1 MSVFWFYIESKQH
14 YFMKKNTE
22 SKLITTK
29 ERNADQLI
37 WENFLCGD
45 DEAYTYIYRQYSQA
59 LYAYGMHFTADKGL
73 VEDCVQDVFVKIYQN
88 RKRLQSTDNI
98 KLYLF
103 ISLKNKLF
111 NVFRKDIKYS
121 QIDTLEPVFAAEYTI
136 EDEII
141 QNEKEQFLNEKMIR
155 MLEVLSPRQ
164 KEIIY
169 YRFVEGLSYEEICQ
183 IMDMNYQSTQN
194 LIQRSLK
201 KLRSTFSRAEMQFVF
216 FFISHI
222 NLHLLI
228 KQAPFL

>member
-1 MSVFWFYIESKQH
+1 MR
-14 YFMKKNTE
+14 KNTE
-22 SKLITTK
+22 STPVTAK
-29 ERNADQLI
+29 ERYSDQII

-45 DEAYTYIYRQYSQA
+45 DEAYTYIYREYSQA
-59 LYAYGMHFTADKGL
+59 LYAYGMHFTSDKGL
-73 VEDCVQDVFVKIYQN
+73 VEDCIQDVFVKIFQN
-88 RKRLQSTDNI
+88 RKHLQSTDNI

-103 ISLKNKLF
+103 IALKNKLF
-111 NVFRKDIKYS
+111 NIFRKDIKYS
-121 QIDTLEPVFAAEYTI
+121 QIDSLEPVFAAEYTI

-141 QNEKEQFLNEKMIR
+141 ENEKEQFLNEKMIR

-201 KLRSTFSRAEMQFVF
+201 KLRTTFSQAEMQFV
-216 FFISHI
+216 
-222 NLHLLI
+222 LLLLI
-228 KQAPFL
+228 SM

>member
-1 MSVFWFYIESKQH
+1 MR
-14 YFMKKNTE
+14 KNTE
-22 SKLITTK
+22 SPPHDYKK
-29 ERNADQLI
+29 RNSDQII

-45 DEAYTYIYRQYSQA
+45 DEAYTYIYREYSQA
-59 LYAYGMHFTADKGL
+59 LYAYGMHFTSDKGL
-73 VEDCVQDVFVKIYQN
+73 VEDCIQDVFIKIFQN
-88 RKRLQSTDNI
+88 RRHLQSTDNI

-103 ISLKNKLF
+103 ITLKNKLF
-111 NVFRKDIKYS
+111 NIFRKDIKYS
-121 QIDTLEPVFAAEYTI
+121 QIDSLEPVFAAEYTI

-141 QNEKEQFLNEKMIR
+141 ENEREQFLNEKMIR

-201 KLRSTFSRAEMQFVF
+201 KLRTTFSQAEMQFV
-216 FFISHI
+216 
-222 NLHLLI
+222 LLLLI
-228 KQAPFL
+228 SM

>member
-1 MSVFWFYIESKQH
+1 MR
-14 YFMKKNTE
+14 KNTE
-22 SKLITTK
+22 STPMTTK
-29 ERNADQLI
+29 KRNSDQII

-45 DEAYTYIYRQYSQA
+45 DEAYTYIYREYSQV
-59 LYAYGMHFTADKGL
+59 LYAYGMHFTSDKGL
-73 VEDCVQDVFVKIYQN
+73 VEDCIQDVFIKIFQN
-88 RKRLQSTDNI
+88 RRHLQSTDNI

-103 ISLKNKLF
+103 IALKNKLF
-111 NVFRKDIKYS
+111 NIFRKDIKYS
-121 QIDTLEPVFAAEYTI
+121 QIDSLEPVFAAEYTI

-141 QNEKEQFLNEKMIR
+141 ENEREQFLNEKMIR

-201 KLRSTFSRAEMQFVF
+201 KLRTTFSQAEMQFV
-216 FFISHI
+216 
-222 NLHLLI
+222 LLLLI
-228 KQAPFL
+228 SM

>member
-1 MSVFWFYIESKQH
+1 MR
-14 YFMKKNTE
+14 KNTE
-22 SKLITTK
+22 SPPMTTK
-29 ERNADQLI
+29 KRNSDQII

-45 DEAYTYIYRQYSQA
+45 DEAYTYIYREYSQA
-59 LYAYGMHFTADKGL
+59 LYAYGMHFTSDKGL
-73 VEDCVQDVFVKIYQN
+73 VEDCIQDVFIKIFQN
-88 RKRLQSTDNI
+88 RRHLQSTDNI

-103 ISLKNKLF
+103 IALKNKLF
-111 NVFRKDIKYS
+111 NIFRKDIKYS
-121 QIDTLEPVFAAEYTI
+121 QIDSLEPVFAAEHTI

-141 QNEKEQFLNEKMIR
+141 ENEREQFLNEKMIR

-201 KLRSTFSRAEMQFVF
+201 KLRTTFSQAEMQFV
-216 FFISHI
+216 
-222 NLHLLI
+222 LLLLI
-228 KQAPFL
+228 SM

>member
-1 MSVFWFYIESKQH
+1 MR
-14 YFMKKNTE
+14 KNTE
-22 SKLITTK
+22 STPMTTK
-29 ERNADQLI
+29 KRNSDQII

-45 DEAYTYIYRQYSQA
+45 DEAYTYIYREYSQA
-59 LYAYGMHFTADKGL
+59 LYAYGMHFTSDKGL
-73 VEDCVQDVFVKIYQN
+73 VEDCIQDVFIKIFQN
-88 RKRLQSTDNI
+88 RRHLQSTDNI

-103 ISLKNKLF
+103 IVLKNKLF
-111 NVFRKDIKYS
+111 NIFRKDIKYS
-121 QIDTLEPVFAAEYTI
+121 QIDSLEPVFAAEYTI

-141 QNEKEQFLNEKMIR
+141 ENEREQFLNEKMIR

-201 KLRSTFSRAEMQFVF
+201 KLRTTFSQAEMQFV
-216 FFISHI
+216 
-222 NLHLLI
+222 LLLLI
-228 KQAPFL
+228 SM

>member
-1 MSVFWFYIESKQH
+1 MR
-14 YFMKKNTE
+14 KNTE
-22 SKLITTK
+22 STPMTTK
-29 ERNADQLI
+29 KRNSDQII

-45 DEAYTYIYRQYSQA
+45 DKAYTYIYREYSQA
-59 LYAYGMHFTADKGL
+59 LYAYGMHFTSDKGL
-73 VEDCVQDVFVKIYQN
+73 VEDCIQDVFIKIFQN
-88 RKRLQSTDNI
+88 RRHLQSTDNI

-103 ISLKNKLF
+103 IALKNKLF
-111 NVFRKDIKYS
+111 NIFRKDIKYS
-121 QIDTLEPVFAAEYTI
+121 QIDSLEPVFAAEYTI

-141 QNEKEQFLNEKMIR
+141 ENEKEQFLNEKMIR

-201 KLRSTFSRAEMQFVF
+201 KLRTTFSQAEMQFV
-216 FFISHI
+216 
-222 NLHLLI
+222 LLLLI
-228 KQAPFL
+228 SM

>member
-1 MSVFWFYIESKQH
+1 MR
-14 YFMKKNTE
+14 KNTE
-22 SKLITTK
+22 STPMTTK
-29 ERNADQLI
+29 KRNSDQII

-45 DEAYTYIYRQYSQA
+45 DEAYTYIYREYSQA
-59 LYAYGMHFTADKGL
+59 LYAYGMHFTSDTGL
-73 VEDCVQDVFVKIYQN
+73 VEDCIQDVFIKIFQN
-88 RKRLQSTDNI
+88 RRHLQSTDNI

-103 ISLKNKLF
+103 IALKNKLF
-111 NVFRKDIKYS
+111 NIFRKDIKYS
-121 QIDTLEPVFAAEYTI
+121 QIDSLEPVFAAEYTI

-141 QNEKEQFLNEKMIR
+141 ENEREQFLNEKMIR

-201 KLRSTFSRAEMQFVF
+201 KLRTTFSQAEMQFV
-216 FFISHI
+216 
-222 NLHLLI
+222 LLLLI
-228 KQAPFL
+228 SM

>member
-1 MSVFWFYIESKQH
+1 MR
-14 YFMKKNTE
+14 KNTE
-22 SKLITTK
+22 STPMTTK
-29 ERNADQLI
+29 KRNPDQII

-45 DEAYTYIYRQYSQA
+45 DEAYTYIYREYSQA
-59 LYAYGMHFTADKGL
+59 LYAYGMHFTSDKGL
-73 VEDCVQDVFVKIYQN
+73 VEDCIQDVFIKIFQN
-88 RKRLQSTDNI
+88 RRHLQSTDNI

-103 ISLKNKLF
+103 IALKNKLF
-111 NVFRKDIKYS
+111 NIFRKDIKYS
-121 QIDTLEPVFAAEYTI
+121 QIDSLEPVFAAEYTI

-141 QNEKEQFLNEKMIR
+141 ENEREQFLNEKMIR

-201 KLRSTFSRAEMQFVF
+201 KLRTTFSQAEMQFV
-216 FFISHI
+216 
-222 NLHLLI
+222 LLLLI
-228 KQAPFL
+228 SM

>member
-1 MSVFWFYIESKQH
+1 MR
-14 YFMKKNTE
+14 KNTE
-22 SKLITTK
+22 STPVTAK
-29 ERNADQLI
+29 ERYSDQII

-45 DEAYTYIYRQYSQA
+45 DEAYTYIYREYSQA
-59 LYAYGMHFTADKGL
+59 LYAYGMHFTSDKGL
-73 VEDCVQDVFVKIYQN
+73 VEDCIQDVFVKIFQN
-88 RKRLQSTDNI
+88 RKHLQSTDNI

-111 NVFRKDIKYS
+111 NIFRKDIKYS
-121 QIDTLEPVFAAEYTI
+121 QIDSLEPVFAAEYTI

-141 QNEKEQFLNEKMIR
+141 ENEKEQFLNEKMIR
-155 MLEVLSPRQ
+155 MLQVLSPRQ

-201 KLRSTFSRAEMQFVF
+201 KLRTTFSRAEMQFVLF
-216 FFISHI
+216 
-222 NLHLLI
+222 LLI
-228 KQAPFL
+228 SI

>member
-1 MSVFWFYIESKQH
+1 MR
-14 YFMKKNTE
+14 KNTE
-22 SKLITTK
+22 STPVTAK
-29 ERNADQLI
+29 ERYSDQII

-45 DEAYTYIYRQYSQA
+45 DEAYTYIYREYSQA
-59 LYAYGMHFTADKGL
+59 LYAYGMHFTSDKGL
-73 VEDCVQDVFVKIYQN
+73 VEDCIQDVFVKIFQN
-88 RKRLQSTDNI
+88 RKHLQSTDNI

-103 ISLKNKLF
+103 IALKNKLF
-111 NVFRKDIKYS
+111 NIFRKDIKYS
-121 QIDTLEPVFAAEYTI
+121 QIDLLEPVFAAEYTI

-141 QNEKEQFLNEKMIR
+141 ENEREQFLNEKMIR

-201 KLRSTFSRAEMQFVF
+201 KLRTTFSQAEMQFV
-216 FFISHI
+216 
-222 NLHLLI
+222 LLLLI
-228 KQAPFL
+228 SM

>member
-1 MSVFWFYIESKQH
+1 MR
-14 YFMKKNTE
+14 KNTE
-22 SKLITTK
+22 STPMTTK
-29 ERNADQLI
+29 KRNSDQII

-45 DEAYTYIYRQYSQA
+45 DEAYTYIYREYSQGV
-59 LYAYGMHFTADKGL
+59 YAYGMHFTSDKGL
-73 VEDCVQDVFVKIYQN
+73 VEDCIQDVFIKIFQN
-88 RKRLQSTDNI
+88 RRHLQSTDNI

-103 ISLKNKLF
+103 IALKNKLF
-111 NVFRKDIKYS
+111 NIFRKDIKYS
-121 QIDTLEPVFAAEYTI
+121 QIDSLEPVFAAEYTI

-141 QNEKEQFLNEKMIR
+141 ENEREQFLNEKMIR

-201 KLRSTFSRAEMQFVF
+201 KLRTTFSQAEMQFV
-216 FFISHI
+216 
-222 NLHLLI
+222 LLLLI
-228 KQAPFL
+228 SM

>member
-1 MSVFWFYIESKQH
+1 MR
-14 YFMKKNTE
+14 KNTE
-22 SKLITTK
+22 STPVTAK
-29 ERNADQLI
+29 ERHSDQII

-45 DEAYTYIYRQYSQA
+45 DEAYTYIYREYSQA
-59 LYAYGMHFTADKGL
+59 LYAYGMHFTSDKGL
-73 VEDCVQDVFVKIYQN
+73 VEDCIQDVFVKIFQN
-88 RKRLQSTDNI
+88 RKHLQSTDNI

-111 NVFRKDIKYS
+111 NIFRKDIKYS
-121 QIDTLEPVFAAEYTI
+121 QIDSLEPVFAAEYTI

-141 QNEKEQFLNEKMIR
+141 ENEKEQFLNEKMIR

-201 KLRSTFSRAEMQFVF
+201 KLRTTFSRAEMQFVLF
-216 FFISHI
+216 
-222 NLHLLI
+222 LLI
-228 KQAPFL
+228 SI

>member
-1 MSVFWFYIESKQH
+1 
-14 YFMKKNTE
+14 MKKNTE

-73 VEDCVQDVFVKIYQN
+73 VEDSVQDVFVKIYQN

-201 KLRSTFSRAEMQFVF
+201 NYALHFQGQKCNLYFSSF
-216 FFISHI
+216 
-222 NLHLLI
+222 LI
-228 KQAPFL
+228 LIYICL

>member
-1 MSVFWFYIESKQH
+1 MR
-14 YFMKKNTE
+14 KNTE
-22 SKLITTK
+22 STPMTTK
-29 ERNADQLI
+29 KRNSDQII

-45 DEAYTYIYRQYSQA
+45 DEAYTYIYREYSQA
-59 LYAYGMHFTADKGL
+59 LYAYGMHFTSDKGL
-73 VEDCVQDVFVKIYQN
+73 VEDCIQDVFIKIFQN
-88 RKRLQSTDNI
+88 RRHLQSTDNI

-103 ISLKNKLF
+103 IALKNKLF
-111 NVFRKDIKYS
+111 NIFRKDIKYS
-121 QIDTLEPVFAAEYTI
+121 QIDSLEPVFAAEYTI

-141 QNEKEQFLNEKMIR
+141 ENEREQFLKEKMIR

-201 KLRSTFSRAEMQFVF
+201 KLRTTFSQAEMQFV
-216 FFISHI
+216 
-222 NLHLLI
+222 LLLLI
-228 KQAPFL
+228 SM

>member
-1 MSVFWFYIESKQH
+1 MR
-14 YFMKKNTE
+14 KNTE
-22 SKLITTK
+22 SPPMTTK
-29 ERNADQLI
+29 KRNSDQII

-45 DEAYTYIYRQYSQA
+45 DEAYTYIYREYSQA
-59 LYAYGMHFTADKGL
+59 LYAYGMHFTSDKGL
-73 VEDCVQDVFVKIYQN
+73 VEDCIQDVFIKIFQN
-88 RKRLQSTDNI
+88 RRHLQSTDNI

-103 ISLKNKLF
+103 SALKNKLF
-111 NVFRKDIKYS
+111 NIFRKDIKYS
-121 QIDTLEPVFAAEYTI
+121 QIDSLEPVFAAEYTI

-141 QNEKEQFLNEKMIR
+141 ENEREQFLNEKMIR

-201 KLRSTFSRAEMQFVF
+201 KLRTTFSQAEMQFV
-216 FFISHI
+216 
-222 NLHLLI
+222 LLLLI
-228 KQAPFL
+228 SM

>member
-1 MSVFWFYIESKQH
+1 MR
-14 YFMKKNTE
+14 KNTE
-22 SKLITTK
+22 STPVTAK
-29 ERNADQLI
+29 ERYSDQII

-45 DEAYTYIYRQYSQA
+45 DEAYTYIYREYSQA
-59 LYAYGMHFTADKGL
+59 LYAYGMHFTSDKGL
-73 VEDCVQDVFVKIYQN
+73 VEDCIQDVFVKIFQN
-88 RKRLQSTDNI
+88 RKHLQSTDNI

-111 NVFRKDIKYS
+111 NIFRKDIKYS
-121 QIDTLEPVFAAEYTI
+121 QIDSLEPVFAAEYTI

-141 QNEKEQFLNEKMIR
+141 ENEKEQFLNEKMIR

-201 KLRSTFSRAEMQFVF
+201 KLRTTFSQAEMQFV
-216 FFISHI
+216 
-222 NLHLLI
+222 LLLLI
-228 KQAPFL
+228 SM

>member
-1 MSVFWFYIESKQH
+1 MR
-14 YFMKKNTE
+14 KNTE
-22 SKLITTK
+22 STPMTTK
-29 ERNADQLI
+29 KRNSDQII

-45 DEAYTYIYRQYSQA
+45 DKAYTYIYREYSQA
-59 LYAYGMHFTADKGL
+59 LYAYGMHFTSDKGL
-73 VEDCVQDVFVKIYQN
+73 VEDCIQDVFIKIFQN
-88 RKRLQSTDNI
+88 RRHLQSTDNI

-103 ISLKNKLF
+103 IALKNKLF
-111 NVFRKDIKYS
+111 NIFRKDIKYS
-121 QIDTLEPVFAAEYTI
+121 QIDSLEPVFAAEYTI

-141 QNEKEQFLNEKMIR
+141 ENEREQFLNEKMIR

-201 KLRSTFSRAEMQFVF
+201 KLRTTFSQAEIQFV
-216 FFISHI
+216 
-222 NLHLLI
+222 LLLLI
-228 KQAPFL
+228 SM

>member
-1 MSVFWFYIESKQH
+1 MR
-14 YFMKKNTE
+14 KNTE
-22 SKLITTK
+22 STPMTTK
-29 ERNADQLI
+29 KRNSDQII

-45 DEAYTYIYRQYSQA
+45 DEAYTYIYREYSQA
-59 LYAYGMHFTADKGL
+59 LYAYGMHFTSDKGL
-73 VEDCVQDVFVKIYQN
+73 VEDCIQDVFIKIFQN
-88 RKRLQSTDNI
+88 RRHLQSTDNI

-103 ISLKNKLF
+103 IALKNKLF
-111 NVFRKDIKYS
+111 NIFRKDIKYR
-121 QIDTLEPVFAAEYTI
+121 QIDSLEPVFAAEYTI

-141 QNEKEQFLNEKMIR
+141 ENEREQFLNEKMIR

-201 KLRSTFSRAEMQFVF
+201 KLRTTFSQAEMQFV
-216 FFISHI
+216 
-222 NLHLLI
+222 LLLLI
-228 KQAPFL
+228 SM

>member
-1 MSVFWFYIESKQH
+1 
-14 YFMKKNTE
+14 MKKNTE

-29 ERNADQLI
+29 ERSADQLI

-216 FFISHI
+216 FFLSHI

-228 KQAPFL
+228 KQVPIL

>member
-1 MSVFWFYIESKQH
+1 MR
-14 YFMKKNTE
+14 KNTE
-22 SKLITTK
+22 STPVTAK
-29 ERNADQLI
+29 ERYSDQII

-45 DEAYTYIYRQYSQA
+45 DEAYTYIYREYSQA
-59 LYAYGMHFTADKGL
+59 LYAYGMHFTSDKGL
-73 VEDCVQDVFVKIYQN
+73 VEDCIQDVFVKIFQN
-88 RKRLQSTDNI
+88 RKHLQSTDNI

-111 NVFRKDIKYS
+111 NIFRKDIKYS
-121 QIDTLEPVFAAEYTI
+121 QIDSLEPVFAAEYTI

-141 QNEKEQFLNEKMIR
+141 ENEKEQFLNEKMIR

-201 KLRSTFSRAEMQFVF
+201 KLRTTFSRAEMQFLLF
-216 FFISHI
+216 
-222 NLHLLI
+222 LLI
-228 KQAPFL
+228 SI

>member
-1 MSVFWFYIESKQH
+1 MR
-14 YFMKKNTE
+14 KNTE
-22 SKLITTK
+22 STPMTTK
-29 ERNADQLI
+29 KRNSDQII

-45 DEAYTYIYRQYSQA
+45 DEAYTYIYREYSQA
-59 LYAYGMHFTADKGL
+59 LYAYGMHFTSDKGL
-73 VEDCVQDVFVKIYQN
+73 VEDCIQDVFIKIFQN
-88 RKRLQSTDNI
+88 RRHLQSTDNI

-103 ISLKNKLF
+103 ITLKNKLF
-111 NVFRKDIKYS
+111 NIFRKDIKYS
-121 QIDTLEPVFAAEYTI
+121 QIDSLEPVFAAEYTI

-141 QNEKEQFLNEKMIR
+141 ENEREQFLNEKMIR

-201 KLRSTFSRAEMQFVF
+201 KLRTTFSQAEMQFV
-216 FFISHI
+216 
-222 NLHLLI
+222 LLLLI
-228 KQAPFL
+228 SM

>member
-1 MSVFWFYIESKQH
+1 MR
-14 YFMKKNTE
+14 KNTE
-22 SKLITTK
+22 STPMTTK
-29 ERNADQLI
+29 KRNSDQII

-45 DEAYTYIYRQYSQA
+45 DEAYTYIYREYSQA
-59 LYAYGMHFTADKGL
+59 LYAYGMHFTSDKGL
-73 VEDCVQDVFVKIYQN
+73 VEDCIQDVFIKIFQN
-88 RKRLQSTDNI
+88 RRHLQFTDNI

-103 ISLKNKLF
+103 IALKNKLF
-111 NVFRKDIKYS
+111 NIFRKDIKYS
-121 QIDTLEPVFAAEYTI
+121 QIDSLEPVFAAEYTI

-141 QNEKEQFLNEKMIR
+141 ENEREQFLNEKMIR

-201 KLRSTFSRAEMQFVF
+201 KLRTTFSQAEMQFV
-216 FFISHI
+216 
-222 NLHLLI
+222 LLLLI
-228 KQAPFL
+228 SM

>member
-1 MSVFWFYIESKQH
+1 MR
-14 YFMKKNTE
+14 KNTE
-22 SKLITTK
+22 STPVTAK
-29 ERNADQLI
+29 ERYSDQII

-45 DEAYTYIYRQYSQA
+45 DEAYTYIYREYSQA
-59 LYAYGMHFTADKGL
+59 LYAYGMHFTSDKGL
-73 VEDCVQDVFVKIYQN
+73 VEDCIQDVFIKIFQN
-88 RKRLQSTDNI
+88 RKHLQSTDNI

-111 NVFRKDIKYS
+111 NIFRKDIKYS
-121 QIDTLEPVFAAEYTI
+121 QIDSLEPVFAAEYTI

-141 QNEKEQFLNEKMIR
+141 ENEKEQFLNEKMIR

-201 KLRSTFSRAEMQFVF
+201 KLRTTFSRAEMQFVLF
-216 FFISHI
+216 
-222 NLHLLI
+222 LLI
-228 KQAPFL
+228 SI